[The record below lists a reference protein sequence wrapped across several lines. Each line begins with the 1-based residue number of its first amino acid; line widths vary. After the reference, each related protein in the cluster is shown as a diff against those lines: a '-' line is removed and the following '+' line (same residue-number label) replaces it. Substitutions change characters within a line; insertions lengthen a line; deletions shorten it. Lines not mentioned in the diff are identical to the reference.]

1 MAAVTDVGVEDPVA
15 AGRGRTVQVRGTSI
29 RVVPPTLRDPRVHV
43 AAVIVSVQALGQV
56 VIGFD
61 VSVAQILLTIGVCVA
76 IEIPMVLWER
86 GVLSWPASALLTGN
100 GIALLLRTPGTE
112 HGDWWSLNGWPV
124 FVAAA
129 VIAMTSKYA
138 VRVDG
143 RHLFNPSNLGL
154 VAVFLLFGSTR
165 ADPQDLWWGPWTPGL
180 VATVVLIVVG
190 GLTLSRRLGL
200 GDVVAGFWLV
210 FAAGIGVLAVSGH
223 EITARWS
230 LEPVAGFD
238 YWLTLVASP
247 EIIIFVFFM
256 ITDPKTMPI
265 TRPAR
270 GVYAVGVAVLAALLA
285 ATQTAEYGTKVALLG
300 ALTIV
305 CMTRP
310 LLERLIPEW
319 QVDRSIGD
327 RARRAAVPAMATVVV
342 FAAALVGTQA
352 LAGGG
357 SVEAGS
363 GDGVVVAPREAGER
377 PAVSRPD
384 APLPEPTVRA
394 TVTET
399 VAGFESETAAGI
411 VRDVVE
417 DLAIESMALS
427 TGDAEMAATAVF
439 GPRLARVEGW
449 MAENAAAG
457 RVEEHRYDFEAFEVV
472 LLRDPVSPQAI
483 PQLGVEVV
491 ATETAVFRSGPIGEP
506 LGPDATSPYHRVL
519 LVSRVGDH
527 FLIGDDMAPDAGMVV
542 VES

>member
-1 MAAVTDVGVEDPVA
+1 MAAVTDVGVDGPA
-15 AGRGRTVQVRGTSI
+15 AGGPGRTVQLRGATV
-29 RVVPPTLRDPRVHV
+29 RVVPPRLSDPRVHV
-43 AAVIVSVQALGQV
+43 AAVIVSVQVLGQA

-180 VATVVLIVVG
+180 VLTVVLIVVG
-190 GLTLSRRLGL
+190 GVTLSRRIGL

-210 FAAGIGVLAVSGH
+210 FAAGVGVLALSGH
-223 EITARWS
+223 EISARWS

-238 YWLTLVASP
+238 YWLTLVTSP

-256 ITDPKTMPI
+256 ITDPRTMPN

-300 ALTIV
+300 ALTLV

-310 LLERLIPEW
+310 LLERVIPERA
-319 QVDRSIGD
+319 DSRSIGD
-327 RARRAAVPAMATVVV
+327 RLRSGAVPAMAALVV
-342 FAAALVGTQA
+342 FAGALVGTQA

-357 SVEAGS
+357 TVEAGP
-363 GDGVVVAPREAGER
+363 GDGVVVASGGAGAR
-377 PAVSRPD
+377 PAVSVTE

-399 VAGFESETAAGI
+399 VAGFDPETAAGI
-411 VRDVVE
+411 VADVAE
-417 DLAIESMALS
+417 DLAIESVAIS
-427 TGDAEMAATAVF
+427 SGDAGLAATAAF
-439 GPRLARVEGW
+439 GPRLASVEGS

-457 RVEEHRYDFEAFEVV
+457 RVEEHHYDIEAFEIV

-491 ATETAVFRSGPIGEP
+491 ATQTTVLRSGPGGEA
-506 LGPDATSPYHRVL
+506 LGPETASAYHRIL

-527 FLIGDDMAPDAGMVV
+527 FLIGDDMAADAAMVV
-542 VES
+542 TD

>member
-1 MAAVTDVGVEDPVA
+1 MAAVTVIDDPA
-15 AGRGRTVQVRGTSI
+15 TAGPGRTVRVGGTAI
-29 RVVPPTLRDPRVHV
+29 RVVPPRLRDPRVHV
-43 AAVIVSVQALGQV
+43 AAVIVSVQVLGQV

-180 VATVVLIVVG
+180 VATVALIVVG
-190 GLTLSRRLGL
+190 GITLSRRLGL

-210 FAAGIGVLAVSGH
+210 FAAGVGVLSLAGH
-223 EITARWS
+223 EISARWS

-238 YWLTLVASP
+238 YWITLVTSP

-256 ITDPKTMPI
+256 ITDPRTMPI

-285 ATQTAEYGTKVALLG
+285 ATQTTEYGTKVALLG
-300 ALTIV
+300 SLTLV

-310 LLERLIPEW
+310 LLERLIPE
-319 QVDRSIGD
+319 
-327 RARRAAVPAMATVVV
+327 RAEARPVGERLSAAALPIVAALGV
-342 FAAALVGTQA
+342 FAAVLVGTQF
-352 LAGGG
+352 L
-357 SVEAGS
+357 AGS
-363 GDGVVVAPREAGER
+363 GSVDTGPDDSMVAAEPGVR
-377 PAVSRPD
+377 PAFGPPAV
-384 APLPEPTVRA
+384 PLPEPTVRA

-399 VAGFESETAAGI
+399 VAGFDPETAAGI
-411 VRDVVE
+411 VRDVAD
-417 DLAIESMALS
+417 DLVIESMALS
-427 TGDAEMAATAVF
+427 TGDSGMAATAAF
-439 GPRLARVEGW
+439 GSRLARVEGW
-449 MAENAAAG
+449 MAENAAAQ
-457 RVEEHRYDFEAFEVV
+457 RLEEHRYEFEAFEIV
-472 LLRDPVSPQAI
+472 LLRDPVSPQSI

-491 ATETAVFRSGPIGEP
+491 ATETTAFHSDPGGEP
-506 LGPDATSPYHRVL
+506 LGAEVTSPYQRVL

-527 FLIGDDMAPDAGMVV
+527 FLIGDDMTPDAAMVV
-542 VES
+542 RG